1 MSNTLRVVFMGTS
14 DFAVSSLLS
23 LDRDPFSVVCVVTQP
38 DRPAGRGLDKRPSS
52 VKRIALEKG
61 WNVFQPEK
69 MKDPAAVEHLRSFA
83 PDLIVVA
90 AYGQILPKNV
100 LEMPSLACLNVHASL
115 LPRWRGAAPIHYA
128 VMAGD
133 SETGVTIMYMNE
145 KMDEGDRLWAR
156 SVPIGVDETTGH
168 LHDRLAVLG
177 AETLRESLD
186 LLLQGKAPRSPQ
198 DSSLATYAPSLKR
211 EHCKIAWTQ
220 SSNQVANHI
229 RGLDPWPSA
238 ECLLEGVT
246 LKLYGAS
253 LTDGNGIP
261 GLILS
266 LGSEG
271 ATVAT
276 GEGAIRFSGIQPP
289 GKRRM
294 GPKEF
299 SLGHSAFKIGAVLS

>member
-1 MSNTLRVVFMGTS
+1 VSNTLRVVFMGTS
-14 DFAVSSLLS
+14 DFAVPSLRS
-23 LDRDPFSVVCVVTQP
+23 MDRDPFSVVCVVTQP
-38 DRPAGRGLDKRPSS
+38 DRPAGRGLEKRPSS
-52 VKRIALEKG
+52 VKRVALEKG
-61 WNVFQPEK
+61 WDVFQPEK
-69 MKDPAAVEHLRSFA
+69 MKDPEAVEHLRSFA

-133 SETGVTIMYMNE
+133 AETGVTIMYMNE
-145 KMDEGDRLWAR
+145 KMDEGDRLLAK
-156 SVPIGVDETTGH
+156 SIPIGADETTGQ
-168 LHDRLAVLG
+168 LHDRLEALG
-177 AETLRESLD
+177 AETLSESLD
-186 LLLQGKAPRSPQ
+186 LLLQGNAPRVPQ
-198 DSSLATYAPSLKR
+198 DPALATYAPSLKR
-211 EHCKIAWTQ
+211 EHCQIAWAQ
-220 SSNQVANHI
+220 SASWVANRI

-238 ECLLEGVT
+238 ECLFEGVA
-246 LKLYGAS
+246 LKLFGAS
-253 LTDGNGIP
+253 VTDGHGTP
-261 GLILS
+261 GLILA
-266 LGSEG
+266 LGPEG
-271 ATVAT
+271 ATVAA